1 MASAEVGREVELDQ
15 ANGPAA
21 VDRRRRVLLSPPDV
35 GPCERAALLAAFDG
49 GWIAPV
55 GPDLAAFEAAVAKRT
70 GVAYAVALASGTA
83 AIHLALLE
91 LGVGPG
97 DDVLVPT
104 LTFAATANAVVHSGG
119 RPCFVDAHPEDWN
132 LSPDLLADELDERR
146 RTGRRPAAVVAVD
159 LYGQCADYARIEA
172 LCAEHEVPLLEDAAE
187 AIGAIGYDGRAAGA
201 FGAAGVFSFNGNKLI
216 TSSGGGMVVS
226 DDRRLV
232 ERVRH
237 LATQAR
243 EPAAHYEHVE
253 VGWNQRLSNLL
264 AALGRAQL
272 ESVDDK
278 VARRRAV
285 NARYRAELG
294 GRPGVDFPP
303 DVAWGTSTR
312 WLSCLTLD
320 PAVTGVGPEEVRLAL
335 DAENIE
341 ARPIWKPMHRQPVFA
356 TNPARI
362 DGTSDAL
369 FATGLCLPSGSVLTA
384 EEQGRVIDVVAVVL
398 DCAGGD

>member
-1 MASAEVGREVELDQ
+1 MAAAAAAGAGDRPREPVGPV
-15 ANGPAA
+15 AA
-21 VDRRRRVLLSPPDV
+21 GARRRVLLSPPDV
-35 GPCERAALLAAFDG
+35 GPRERAALLAAFDG

-55 GPDLAAFEAAVAKRT
+55 GPDLAAFEAAVAART
-70 GVAYAVALASGTA
+70 GVAHAVALASGTA

-97 DDVLVPT
+97 ADVLVPT
-104 LTFAATANAVVHSGG
+104 LTFAATANAVVHAGG
-119 RPCFVDAHPEDWN
+119 RPCFVDAQAADWN
-132 LSPDLLADELDERR
+132 LSPDLLAEELDDRHR
-146 RTGRRPAAVVAVD
+146 SGRRPAAVVAVD

-187 AIGAIGYDGRAAGA
+187 AIGATGHEGRAAGS
-201 FGAAGVFSFNGNKLI
+201 FGVAGVFSFNGNKLI

-243 EPAAHYEHVE
+243 EPAAHYEHLE

-272 ESVDDK
+272 DSVDDK

-294 GRPGVDFPP
+294 GRPGVAFPP
-303 DVAWGTSTR
+303 DVAWGPSTR
-312 WLSCLTLD
+312 WLSCLTFD
-320 PAVTGVGPEEVRLAL
+320 PAVTGIGPEAVRLAL
-335 DAENIE
+335 DAADIE

-356 TNPARI
+356 AHPARV

-369 FATGLCLPSGSVLTA
+369 FATGLCLPSGSTLTA
-384 EEQGRVIDVVAVVL
+384 DEQDRVIAVVAAVL
-398 DCAGGD
+398 DGARP